1 MAQTDTVEL
10 RKCRSSGCG
19 CTVEPGETYCSEHCE
34 NQARSAILAGQG
46 CECGHAECKTLKP
59 PAV

>member
-19 CTVEPGETYCSEHCE
+19 CTVGAGETYCSGHCE
-34 NQARSAILAGQG
+34 TQARSAIIAGQG

>member
-1 MAQTDTVEL
+1 MAEPESVSL

-19 CTVEPGETYCSEHCE
+19 CTVRADETYCSEHCE
-34 NQARSAILAGQG
+34 QHARSAILGGQG
-46 CECGHAECKTLKP
+46 CECGHPECRDEKP